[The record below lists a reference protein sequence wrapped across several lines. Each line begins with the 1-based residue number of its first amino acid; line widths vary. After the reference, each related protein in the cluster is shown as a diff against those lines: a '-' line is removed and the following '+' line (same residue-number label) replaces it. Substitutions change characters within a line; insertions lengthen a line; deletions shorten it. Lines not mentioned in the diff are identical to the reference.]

1 VELDWSTFALEIV
14 NFLILVWILKRF
26 LYKPVLDAIG
36 RRKAAI
42 AKTLDDAEQRHAE
55 AQALEEQ
62 YRNRLG
68 DWEQEKARLRAA
80 MLEEIEAERARRMG
94 ELQTALEQEREKN
107 HAIEESRRKEWQG
120 KAEGEAIAQGAQFA
134 AKLLAR
140 AAGPEL
146 EAKLIELALQDLA
159 HIPDEQLAALQ
170 SACQGAQFKAT
181 VTTAFALD
189 AEQRSAIMQAL
200 SGATCK
206 ELDSEFVQDARL
218 LAGLR
223 ASIGPWILRAN
234 LQDELEYFAEA
245 ARHAR

>member
-1 VELDWSTFALEIV
+1 VELDWSTFVLEIV
-14 NFLILVWILKRF
+14 NFLILVWLLKRF

-42 AKTLDDAEQRHAE
+42 AKTLGDAEERHAA
-55 AQALEEQ
+55 AQTLEEQ

-68 DWEQEKARLRAA
+68 DWEQEKAKLRAA
-80 MLEEIEAERARRMG
+80 MLEEVEAERTRRLG
-94 ELQTALEQEREKN
+94 ELQSALEQAREKN
-107 HAIEESRRKEWQG
+107 RAIEDSHMKEWQS
-120 KAEGEAIAQGAQFA
+120 KAEEEAIAQGAQFA
-134 AKLLAR
+134 ARLVAR

-159 HIPDEQLAALQ
+159 HVSEEQLAALRN
-170 SACQGAQFKAT
+170 ACQEAQFKAK
-181 VTTAFALD
+181 VTSAFALD
-189 AEQRSAIMQAL
+189 EAQRSAIMQAL

-206 ELDSEFVQDARL
+206 DIETEFVQDEHL

-234 LQDELEYFAEA
+234 LQDELEFFAEA

>member
-1 VELDWSTFALEIV
+1 VELDWSTFVLEIV

-36 RRKAAI
+36 RRKDAI
-42 AKTLDDAEQRHAE
+42 AKTLADSEERHAT
-55 AQALEEQ
+55 ALALEAQ

-80 MLEEIEAERARRMG
+80 MLEEVEAERTRRMG
-94 ELQTALEQEREKN
+94 ELQNALEQEREKN
-107 HAIEESRRKEWQG
+107 RAIEESRRKEWQG
-120 KAEGEAIAQGAQFA
+120 KAEQEAIAQGAQFA
-134 AKLLAR
+134 ARLVAR
-140 AAGPEL
+140 AAGPQL

-159 HIPDEQLAALQ
+159 HVSEEQLTALRD
-170 SACQGAQFKAT
+170 ACKEAQFKAT
-181 VTTAFALD
+181 VASAFALD
-189 AEQRSAIMQAL
+189 EKQRNTIMQAL
-200 SGATCK
+200 RDLTCK
-206 ELDSEFVQDARL
+206 DIDAEYVQDEQL

-234 LQDELEYFAEA
+234 LQDELEFFAEA